1 MTAATGES
9 GYLEQ
14 TVLGSRRPSNY
25 VWASICSL
33 GGLGFLLA
41 GLSSFFHVNLLLVS
55 DPSMLQF
62 VPQGLAL
69 TFYGVIGSAIAAYQ
83 WLVAYWDVGGG
94 YNRFDRETGE
104 VEIFRWGFPG
114 KNRRIEVRC
123 RTEDVQAV
131 KAEIKDGLNP
141 KRALYLSLR
150 DRRRIPLTRVGEPM
164 ALSELENQ
172 GAALARFLAVPL
184 EGL

>member
-1 MTAATGES
+1 MAATTGNDRC
-9 GYLEQ
+9 LEQ
-14 TVLGSRRPSNY
+14 PVLGSRRPSNY
-25 VWASICSL
+25 VWAIVCSI
-33 GGLGFLLA
+33 GGVGFLLA
-41 GLSSFFHVNLLLVS
+41 GLSSFFQVNLLLVS

-69 TFYGVIGSAIAAYQ
+69 TFYGLVGSAIATYQ

-94 YNRFDRETGE
+94 YNRFNKETGE
-104 VEIFRWGFPG
+104 IEVFRWGFPG

-131 KAEIKDGLNP
+131 KADIKDGLNP
-141 KRALYLSLR
+141 KRALYLALS
-150 DRRRIPLTRVGEPM
+150 DRRQIPLTRVGEPM

-172 GAALARFLAVPL
+172 GAQLARFLAVPL